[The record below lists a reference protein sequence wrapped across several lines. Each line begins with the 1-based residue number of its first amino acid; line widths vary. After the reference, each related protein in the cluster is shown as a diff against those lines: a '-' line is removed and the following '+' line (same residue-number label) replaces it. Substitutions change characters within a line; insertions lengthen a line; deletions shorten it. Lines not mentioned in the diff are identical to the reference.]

1 MGIRKIGLFNQA
13 LLGKWLWRFGKEAT
27 YLWHQ
32 VIATKYGEGSGGW
45 CTRVARE
52 THGCGL
58 WKNVRKGADNFF
70 GHVVNAAGEGN
81 RIRFWHDPWS
91 GPIPLKELYPELF
104 VYAVVQEALISDM
117 VIFAPNGGG
126 TSWTFLFR
134 HNFNEWELRRFYSFY
149 EHVSARIPSG
159 EGEDIL
165 IWQLNCSGVFDVR
178 SFYIA
183 LLKAPSVSFP

>member
-1 MGIRKIGLFNQA
+1 M
-13 LLGKWLWRFGKEAT
+13 W
-27 YLWHQ
+27 
-32 VIATKYGEGSGGW
+32 V
-45 CTRVARE
+45 
-52 THGCGL
+52 

-91 GPIPLKELYPELF
+91 GPIPLKELYPKLF
-104 VYAVVQEALISDM
+104 VYAVVQQALISDM
-117 VIFAPNGGG
+117 VIFALDGGG
-126 TSWTFLFR
+126 RSWTFLFH

-165 IWQLNCSGVFDVR
+165 IW
-178 SFYIA
+178 
-183 LLKAPSVSFP
+183 